1 VEKLVV
7 DLTSNGGEPIVVV
20 VANVTHLTVDDP
32 KHTAIHFV
40 SGRSY
45 RVPGTVPEIAA
56 KLWPLD

>member
-1 VEKLVV
+1 MEKLVV
-7 DLTSNGGEPIVVV
+7 YLTTSGGEPVVIV

-45 RVPGTVPEIAA
+45 RVPGTCSQARA
-56 KLWPLD
+56 FR